1 MGAVFLQIVQLSL
14 IFYNG
19 LLLLLLCGLSFNR
32 IEMQGEK
39 QQTVIGLLLR
49 CQSTVALSQIHIEKF
64 GHMSEQNNLISKHIL
79 RNICCNCKKW
89 SKENVFF
96 TRIFMGGKSF
106 CFSASLFATSFPK
119 STEKIHF
126 GLKVMFHRLHFVI
139 SHLTT

>member
-1 MGAVFLQIVQLSL
+1 MRMLLQIKIFIMIPLKYGCCVSANCSTESY
-14 IFYNG
+14 FYNG

-89 SKENVFF
+89 SKENVFLLV
-96 TRIFMGGKSF
+96 S
-106 CFSASLFATSFPK
+106 
-119 STEKIHF
+119 
-126 GLKVMFHRLHFVI
+126 
-139 SHLTT
+139 

>member
-39 QQTVIGLLLR
+39 QQTVIGLLLH

-89 SKENVFF
+89 SKGNVFLLVSSWVVKVF
-96 TRIFMGGKSF
+96 VFLHLSSPQAFQNPQRKSILDSKS
-106 CFSASLFATSFPK
+106 CFIGYILSFH
-119 STEKIHF
+119 I
-126 GLKVMFHRLHFVI
+126 
-139 SHLTT
+139 